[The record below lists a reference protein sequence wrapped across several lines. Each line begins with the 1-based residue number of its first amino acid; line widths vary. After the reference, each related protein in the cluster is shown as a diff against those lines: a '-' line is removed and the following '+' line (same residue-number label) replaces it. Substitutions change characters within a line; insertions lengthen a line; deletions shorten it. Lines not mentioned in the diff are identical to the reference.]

1 MWPRLAW
8 YSTCSWRWPWTPG
21 VLLLLLPKCWKHGFT
36 PPQSVYVVL
45 GVKSGLP
52 LMLVRHSAAEGHP
65 QFLKCVYIIFPLCSS
80 WTVLCIERWE
90 NLDENA
96 DILPSEGW
104 LLFEQYSSDNQSLA
118 DLSSK
123 RLGILSHVLAMR
135 FSLAVLHISD
145 RIRAIYYCG
154 WHSLLHMLAGD
165 VGFLIFVRIL
175 VLKQNTKPRAS
186 N

>member
-1 MWPRLAW
+1 MLCLIFVSFFLDRVLCGPGWPGTLRVAEDDLELL
-8 YSTCSWRWPWTPG
+8 

-45 GVKSGLP
+45 EVKSGLP
-52 LMLVRHSAAEGHP
+52 LMLDRHSAAEGHP
-65 QFLKCVYIIFPLCSS
+65 QFLKCVYIIFPLCLS

-123 RLGILSHVLAMR
+123 RLGILSHFLGMR

-145 RIRAIYYCG
+145 RTRAVYYCG
-154 WHSLLHMLAGD
+154 
-165 VGFLIFVRIL
+165 
-175 VLKQNTKPRAS
+175 
-186 N
+186 